1 MKFSKECMIA
11 RIKSEGRESMIDST
25 VLSIMDNLDGQEATT
40 ACWRRQVY
48 GEPVL
53 WCVGKDGQGMIVN
66 EADCI

>member
-1 MKFSKECMIA
+1 MKFSKERMIA
-11 RIKSEGRESMIDST
+11 RIKKEGRADMINDA
-25 VLSIMDNLDGQEATT
+25 VLAIMNNLDGQEATT

-53 WCVGKDGQGMIVN
+53 WCIGKDGNGTIVN